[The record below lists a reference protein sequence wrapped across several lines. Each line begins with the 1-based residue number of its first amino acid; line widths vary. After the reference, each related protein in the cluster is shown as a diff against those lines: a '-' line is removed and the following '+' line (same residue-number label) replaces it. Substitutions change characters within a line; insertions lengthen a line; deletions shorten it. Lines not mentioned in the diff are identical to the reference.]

1 MSLTM
6 QIVMIIL
13 LVALPYGTAIICGAI
28 TQWAGKTVSGWCSIG
43 GLALGIYFFHKS
55 MELFVTG

>member
-1 MSLTM
+1 MPIEKQALMT
-6 QIVMIIL
+6 IL
-13 LVALPYGTAIICGAI
+13 LVALPTAIICGAI
-28 TQWAGKTVSGWCSIG
+28 MQWAGKTVSSLCSVG